1 MTTLFELK
9 ECNKE
14 NIKLL
19 DRYKMLCKNKG
30 LTYMSIKA
38 ICEIDIPLFLRFIGE
53 KLLKEITHHDLEDFL
68 FYCQNE
74 RNNGS
79 AALGRKQTSLNS
91 FFTTLIRKE
100 YLDFKNPM
108 DKIDKIKV
116 RKKVRGH
123 MTIEEI
129 RQMLDYTDSINDLRS
144 GALIS
149 LLFSSGCRLTE
160 IYQLD
165 KKTMNFESLQFKVL
179 GKGDKERICIF
190 SDEAKTRILKY
201 IDSRTDLLDYLF
213 VSREHNRL
221 SKKGIE
227 ESVKSIAIKAG
238 IEQNVFPHLYRH
250 STAMALLEAN
260 IPLEKIQLVLGHSNI
275 SSTQIYAH
283 GNIQDVQK
291 IVDNLNIF

>member
-1 MTTLFELK
+1 
-9 ECNKE
+9 
-14 NIKLL
+14 
-19 DRYKMLCKNKG
+19 
-30 LTYMSIKA
+30 MSIKA